1 MRTTAKQQC
10 WSQHVESWQSSSLG
24 RSAYCQEHNLK
35 PNQFHYWKQKFTVLN
50 KTSRPQPSS
59 SLSAFVPLSIN
70 SAPLT
75 TSGLTLRLPN
85 GYELTG
91 IEAEHLPTLARLLEV
106 LL

>member
-1 MRTTAKQQC
+1 MRTTAKQQY
-10 WSQHVESWQSSSLG
+10 WGKHVESWQASGLSQN
-24 RSAYCQEHNLK
+24 AYCQEHDLK

-50 KTSRPQPSS
+50 KTQAPKPSS

-70 SAPLT
+70 SSPLT

>member
-1 MRTTAKQQC
+1 MHATAKQQY
-10 WSQHVESWQSSSLG
+10 WSQHVESWQSNGLSQ
-24 RSAYCQEHNLK
+24 SAYCQEHDLK
-35 PNQFHYWKQKFTVLN
+35 PNQFHYWKQKFTVRN
-50 KTSRPQPSS
+50 KTPLPTPSS